1 MSDLRPT
8 GISVKIGG
16 EAHSLLFT
24 LNVIDA
30 VQSEYNQTV
39 GEILGGLSDWEKAPE
54 RLRFVLK
61 ELLNDEEIRKG
72 STRAYSAT
80 EVGSM
85 VTAGEIPAL
94 TAAVIAAYAGAVPEE
109 EETQPDREPELLDI
123 ASMLI
128 AATAKMGYSEE
139 EVFRMTPRK
148 YRMIFEKFLEMNGV
162 KKESDYAID
171 VMP

>member
-1 MSDLRPT
+1 MSDLRPV
-8 GISVKIGG
+8 GINVKIG
-16 EAHSLLFT
+16 EEEHSFLFT

-30 VQSEYNQTV
+30 LQSEYKQTV
-39 GEILGGLSDWEKAPE
+39 GEILSGLSDWEKAPE
-54 RLRFVLK
+54 RLRLVLK
-61 ELLNDEEIRKG
+61 ELMNDEEIRKG
-72 STRAYSAT
+72 STKRYTAA
-80 EVGSM
+80 EVGCM
-85 VTAGEIPAL
+85 VTAREIPNL

-109 EETQPDREPELLDI
+109 EEIQPDRDLELLDI

-128 AATAKMGYSEE
+128 AATAKMGYSED

-171 VMP
+171 EMP